1 MTQQQPSQ
9 LLVREEERVLGIAY
23 DRAVPAVP
31 KLVKKA
37 IGAEVEELGDGYW
50 IAAVKLPGGIKREVT
65 VRLGKQGPDTRFA
78 VRAETT
84 SMGRTFLLTLLVVGI
99 VTFGI
104 GILPLIPWIT
114 ARQRSEQ
121 RERDLLVHKT
131 FRAIEDAVA
140 EQGVAPGYRV
150 APGEGAVVERASH
163 DEADE
168 AEDDPGAAAQ
178 ARGGAAS

>member
-9 LLVREEERVLGIAY
+9 LLLREEERVLGIAY

-50 IAAVKLPGGIKREVT
+50 VAALQLPSGIKREVT
-65 VRLGKQGPDTRFA
+65 VRLGKQGPDTRFS

-84 SMGRTFLLTLLVVGI
+84 SMGRLFVLTLLVVGV

-104 GILPLIPWIT
+104 GIVPLIPWIT
-114 ARQRSEQ
+114 ARQRTEQ

-140 EQGVAPGYRV
+140 EQGVAPTYRI
-150 APGEGAVVERASH
+150 APGEGAVTERAPL
-163 DEADE
+163 DEAV
-168 AEDDPGAAAQ
+168 DDAGAQ
-178 ARGGAAS
+178 AGGRATS